1 MHFDLSGLEYLKPT
15 KSERDVKKTPNNAV
29 GNFVMSLFSGR
40 SFINMV
46 LVQMSMPPVPAQGR
60 RPYWPRN
67 FQRQVDVLD
76 PVARS
81 AGFSFA
87 PTTVSA
93 AGTARP

>member
-1 MHFDLSGLEYLKPT
+1 MHLDLSGLDYLKPA

-29 GNFVMSLFSGR
+29 DNFVLSLFSG
-40 SFINMV
+40 
-46 LVQMSMPPVPAQGR
+46 
-60 RPYWPRN
+60 PRN